1 MGTGRPQAAL
11 IIELKDPSTK
21 NEDLIES
28 IWATV
33 ERANTLSR
41 HTNQLLRD
49 FVTFAEPHKPFIRTD
64 KGTIKRAA
72 TLALYSDYI
81 ERFYGSRN
89 DDAVRFAI
97 DASSVESI
105 QDTIRKV
112 LASSLPAVHNA
123 ELDDDLFGL
132 GLDSLGV
139 FAAIKSLRAS
149 LGLQQELGPR
159 HLYAN
164 PTLAKFAV
172 ILKEMAARERIKPA
186 LNGSSNKGTKPIASM
201 LATHRARQSF
211 RLNALDYVNPN
222 HHMGLNFYLPLRE
235 GVSFEQ
241 VFSLLQ
247 NGLNK
252 TLELIPAISGKMMQ
266 CSEQEV
272 GYKRGDLCV
281 TIPPLS
287 MSRTFANRLVYNDLS
302 QTLHSFEELRNIGFL
317 PSAVRDELVLPEDT
331 FPKMP
336 ADILV
341 AQANFVEGGCVL
353 AVNLN
358 HCCLDAIG
366 VMVFLKAWAENCRY
380 LQGDSSATCDW
391 YDPESFNHSLPEI
404 LHEFEGYSRPAEEVD
419 FGTWGFLPF
428 TPPDCVLQQH
438 KNQITKSGGVKEGA
452 LPPPPKYPLHSVWP
466 LPSAERKLDTTMFL
480 ITPENLQ
487 KLKSD
492 VIADSDTKSIT
503 STSDIV
509 QAFLWR
515 AAIRA
520 RYRVAKEDR
529 GETFGPEEMS
539 ILELPTDGRPYF
551 SSQLPSTYMGSML
564 VLNRS
569 SMSIE
574 TLCSPQTSI
583 ARIAQLLRSAAS
595 RITPSVVHD
604 AFTLL
609 QSLPDHDRFSTA
621 NMGLSHMHAM
631 ISNMMLFQPHEISF
645 GDTFFANGGSPESM
659 RPQLERGN
667 GRFRFLVI
675 FPMKK
680 DGGIELVMGTFPE
693 ERAMLDTDEEFTR
706 YAKLVDVCSD
716 GTRQP

>member
-1 MGTGRPQAAL
+1 
-11 IIELKDPSTK
+11 
-21 NEDLIES
+21 
-28 IWATV
+28 
-33 ERANTLSR
+33 
-41 HTNQLLRD
+41 
-49 FVTFAEPHKPFIRTD
+49 
-64 KGTIKRAA
+64 
-72 TLALYSDYI
+72 LALYSDYI

-89 DDAVRFAI
+89 DEAARFPVDADSI
-97 DASSVESI
+97 ESI
-105 QDTIRKV
+105 QDAIRKI
-112 LASSLPAVHNA
+112 LASSLPAVHKA
-123 ELDDDLFGL
+123 GLDEDLFAL

-139 FAAIKSLRAS
+139 FAAIKSIRAS

-164 PTLAKFAV
+164 PTLAKFSGV
-172 ILKEMAARERIKPA
+172 LEKLAAKGSTKSASRGSGD
-186 LNGSSNKGTKPIASM
+186 NGSNPIARMIAINGS
-201 LATHRARQSF
+201 RQSF

-222 HHMGLNFYLPLRE
+222 HYMGLNFYLPLRE

-247 NGLNK
+247 QGLNR

-272 GYKRGDLCV
+272 GYKKGELCV

-287 MSRTFANRLVYNDLS
+287 MSANFANRLIYNDLS
-302 QTLHSFEELRNIGFL
+302 QTLPSFGELQKTGFL
-317 PSAVRDELVLPEDT
+317 PSTVKDELVLPDDT

-341 AQANFVEGGCVL
+341 AQANFVEGGCII

-358 HCCLDAIG
+358 HCCLDAVG
-366 VMVFLKAWAENCRY
+366 VMVFSKAWAENCRY
-380 LQGDSSATCDW
+380 LQGDSSATCDL

-404 LHEFEGYSRPAEEVD
+404 LHELEGYSRPVEEVD
-419 FGTWGFLPF
+419 LGTWGFLPF
-428 TPPDCVLQQH
+428 TPPDHVLEQH
-438 KNQITKSGGVKEGA
+438 ENSIAKSGGLQEGA

-466 LPSAERKLDTTMFL
+466 LPSAERVLDSTMFL
-480 ITPENLQ
+480 ITPENLE

-492 VIADSDTKSIT
+492 VSADSGTKDIT

-509 QAFLWR
+509 QAFFWR

-520 RYRVAKEDR
+520 RYRVAKELR
-529 GETFGPEEMS
+529 GETFGSEEMS

-551 SSQLPSTYMGSML
+551 SSQLPPTYMGSML

-595 RITPSVVHD
+595 RITPSLVHD

-609 QSLPDHDRFSTA
+609 QSLPDYDRFSTA

-631 ISNMMLFQPHEISF
+631 ISNMMLFQPNEISF
-645 GDTFFANGGSPESM
+645 GDTFFSNGGSPESM

-675 FPMKK
+675 FPMRK
-680 DGGIELVMGTFPE
+680 DGGLELVMGTFPE
-693 ERAMLDTDEEFTR
+693 EREMLETDDEFTR

-716 GTRQP
+716 GNSQP